1 MPDIRTLE
9 QVQQESIHI
18 VGVTSGTVHPS
29 KVEVATIEF
38 PYERYT
44 GSYEVTPAAQSQ
56 TISTKDKLMTDNIV
70 INPIPSNYGLIEW
83 NGSTLT
89 VS

>member
-1 MPDIRTLE
+1 MPDIRTLT

-18 VGVTSGTVHPS
+18 ASVEAGTIHPAT
-29 KVEVATIEF
+29 VQVATIEY

-44 GSYEVTPAAQSQ
+44 GSYEITPAADAQ
-56 TISTKDKLMTDNIV
+56 TISTKDKLMTGNMV
-70 INPIPSNYGLIEW
+70 INPIPSNYGLITW

>member
-1 MPDIRTLE
+1 MPDIRTLT
-9 QVQQESIHI
+9 QVQQGSIHI
-18 VGVTSGTVHPS
+18 ASVEAGTLHPA
-29 KVEVATIEF
+29 KVQVATIEF

-44 GSYEVTPAAQSQ
+44 GSYEVTPAAEAQ

-70 INPIPSNYGLIEW
+70 VSPIPSNYGLITW